1 MDGPGY
7 ATRLLALTCTLLL
20 AAGLPAASLAES
32 PAARSAPAAQPRAL
46 IYQPEKWSGLAP
58 AQKQAVR
65 RELLRIV
72 EKNQASEIAR
82 LPAIVTLSDSH
93 GAIDKFDTLL
103 LHALRSVNSSEGLA
117 KIPALDPDR
126 SLTAQ
131 FTDYGIRL
139 DDFRGRIFFHNGGDL
154 VDRGPRGLAILK
166 RSQELMAAGLMDFV
180 IGNHDLWMFLNLQGV
195 HLPSYGNFNFYGY
208 RDAYDAQYGRIADVV
223 ASHQQ
228 EAEVRSPGWWERKL
242 AEFTVRQAKEQKK
255 WDAPDSVKVRVNH
268 LFKSLTAGK
277 SEDEIKRW
285 SLTREGALWNSLRG
299 YDVKVGDVYIGV
311 RAVGTVSLKW
321 WQDLLDDFKA
331 NLPAAETSEARQR
344 LELWLAA
351 MKVIEQDIIPV
362 LSRDIEERLAQGEW
376 WIRAFEAL
384 NYRNYES
391 LEWWAKDWAFHNDW
405 GTSVFKEVFPAF
417 KEDNLDGE
425 VSFARYLNHPALQD
439 ASHFLRQNFRLYQQ
453 DLYGNTILHGLLPVD
468 PKTGEFTFVYR
479 GKEYRG
485 RGSKTLPSV
494 WQGLSRIENDIRNPA
509 RTLSS
514 LHEALSLVN
523 SWYADRTTITKAIN
537 VADAINRIGLDKMA
551 RVNGFSRL
559 TMGHVPFHEFL
570 TRLTPEQRGERIR
583 GFLIDDRL
591 MLTDHGMGKRFGSRG
606 AYVAASPRDGIVL
619 QGYEHAADQR
629 IQAAPRTIELLKSG
643 QENILSANNGLHP
656 LVFRNYLL
664 DELRGD
670 LRQAP
675 R

>member
-1 MDGPGY
+1 MNGPGY
-7 ATRLLALTCTLLL
+7 ATRLLALTCAVLL
-20 AAGLPAASLAES
+20 ATGLPEASFAET
-32 PAARSAPAAQPRAL
+32 AVARSASVAQPRAL
-46 IYQPEKWSGLAP
+46 IYQPDKWSALAP

-65 RELLRIV
+65 SELLRIL

-82 LPAIVTLSDSH
+82 LPAIVTLSDAH
-93 GAIDKFDTLL
+93 GTIDKFDALL
-103 LHALRSVNSSEGLA
+103 LHALRSVSDSDGLA
-117 KIPALDPDR
+117 KIPVLDPDR
-126 SLTAQ
+126 SLAEQ
-131 FTDYGIRL
+131 LAGHGVRL

-166 RSQELMAAGLMDFV
+166 RTQELMAAGLMDFV

-195 HLPSYGNFNFYGY
+195 HLPSYPNFNFYGY
-208 RDAYDAQYGRIADVV
+208 RDTYDAQYGRVEDVV
-223 ASHQQ
+223 AAQLR
-228 EAEVRSPGWWERKL
+228 EAEFRSPEWWERKL
-242 AEFTVRQAKEQKK
+242 AEFTVRQLKEQKN
-255 WDAPDSVKVRVNH
+255 WEAPDSVKVRVNH

-277 SEDEIKRW
+277 SDDEIKRW

-311 RAVGTVSLKW
+311 RAVSTVSLKW
-321 WQDLLDDFKA
+321 WQDLLEDFKA
-331 NLPAAETSEARQR
+331 NLPSVETSEARQR
-344 LELWLAA
+344 MELWLAA
-351 MKVIEQDIIPV
+351 IKVIEQDIIPV
-362 LSRDIEERLAQGEW
+362 LSRDIEERLARGEW

-405 GTSVFKEVFPAF
+405 GTSVFKEISPAF
-417 KEDNLDGE
+417 KEDNLDAE

-439 ASHFLRQNFRLYQQ
+439 ASRFLRQNFRLYQQ

-494 WQGLSRIENDIRNPA
+494 WQGLSRIENDVRNPA
-509 RTLSS
+509 RPLSS

-523 SWYADRTTITKAIN
+523 SWYADRTTIAKAIN
-537 VADAINRIGLDKMA
+537 VADAVNRIGLDKMA

-559 TMGHVPFHEFL
+559 NIGHVPFHEFL

-591 MLTDHGMGKRFGSRG
+591 VLTDHGMGKRFGSRG
-606 AYVAASPRDGIVL
+606 AYVVTSPRDGIVL
-619 QGYEHAADQR
+619 QGYEHAGDQR
-629 IQAAPRTIELLKSG
+629 IQAAPRTVEPMKGG
-643 QENILSANNGLHP
+643 QENVLSANKGLHP

-670 LRQAP
+670 LRQP
-675 R
+675 TR